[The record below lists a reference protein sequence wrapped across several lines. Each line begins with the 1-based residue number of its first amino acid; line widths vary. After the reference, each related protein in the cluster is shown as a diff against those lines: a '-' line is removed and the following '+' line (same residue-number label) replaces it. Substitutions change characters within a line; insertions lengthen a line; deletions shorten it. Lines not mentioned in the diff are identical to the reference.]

1 MIKWLVIWNI
11 AIFLLYGYDKF
22 AAKKGIRRIS
32 EKTLLLSA
40 FLMGGTGSFFGM
52 EIFRHKTKH
61 ISFKI
66 LVPLFCIINWTVI
79 YFCIIKAE

>member
-40 FLMGGTGSFFGM
+40 FLMGGTGAFFGM